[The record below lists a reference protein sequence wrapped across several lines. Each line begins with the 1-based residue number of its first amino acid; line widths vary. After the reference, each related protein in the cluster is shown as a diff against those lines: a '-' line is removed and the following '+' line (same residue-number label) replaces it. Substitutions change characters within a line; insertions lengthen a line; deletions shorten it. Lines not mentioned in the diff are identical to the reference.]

1 MIADLASTIVNPNT
15 TYCSTIHAPL
25 ASVPPTVNAPY
36 SATTDSHH
44 QPRTGPLCQALL
56 ELERFVLM
64 LPPSLSPK
72 QPQRSSIL
80 PSQTAAVGREILPFY
95 PGSTLASISQAPQTF
110 DVSQTVT
117 SYFPTIPAPD
127 RSYFPPSAPAVCSPL
142 PPATPPAFLRRPSS
156 AGHTFGPGRP
166 ALSISTGALYSTAV
180 VQHPGG
186 SHDQA
191 GPRSAK
197 GATVEAGVGPAQTS
211 PISPVSATSTRSR
224 LDQPEF
230 QAYAASRIA
239 QAAAAASAAKEAAVA
254 KLHAKHTAWART
266 AHSQI
271 LSVATPINSA
281 APLRGSSRGEHT
293 DSLAHKHQ
301 RSASA
306 GSAFYAQEQQSEFPS
321 APPTTEASSR
331 RATDAGVV
339 GSSSAAVPSAK
350 APGGQQS
357 NAFARFYSSS
367 PGSYIDYSSINIT
380 GLTPSTTP
388 SLHRPSKRPSQGTS
402 TASSSSSQLLTP
414 TSNNRNSSSRLSSA
428 SNPLQSQPEPVV
440 TFTYDSRA
448 SISPTI
454 FQRGNSIWTAD
465 LQQSASAATPRSR
478 ARQLSTSAGNSSQA
492 SPFAIPADEKVSFT
506 GGPVP
511 KMSSFDT
518 NYAGAAGGLS
528 TSPTNS
534 QSAGTSKGPKKKM
547 SVNKDG
553 TPREGKRK
561 KVSKACLACQKSH
574 LTCDEREYFFAHRQV
589 RL

>member
-1 MIADLASTIVNPNT
+1 
-15 TYCSTIHAPL
+15 
-25 ASVPPTVNAPY
+25 
-36 SATTDSHH
+36 
-44 QPRTGPLCQALL
+44 
-56 ELERFVLM
+56 M
-64 LPPSLSPK
+64 LPPSVSPK

-80 PSQTAAVGREILPFY
+80 TSQTAAVGRDIVPSY

-117 SYFPTIPAPD
+117 SYFP
-127 RSYFPPSAPAVCSPL
+127 PSAPAVCSPL
-142 PPATPPAFLRRPSS
+142 PPATPPAFPRRPSS
-156 AGHTFGPGRP
+156 AGHSTGKGRP
-166 ALSISTGALYSTAV
+166 ALSVSTSALYSTAV
-180 VQHPGG
+180 VQPLGG

-191 GPRSAK
+191 G
-197 GATVEAGVGPAQTS
+197 AGLAEETEVGPEKGGQTS
-211 PISPVSATSTRSR
+211 SISPVSATPHRSR
-224 LDQPEF
+224 LEQPEF
-230 QAYAASRIA
+230 RAYAASRIA
-239 QAAAAASAAKEAAVA
+239 QAAAAATAAKEAAVA

-271 LSVATPINSA
+271 LSVASPITSA
-281 APLRGSSRGEHT
+281 APLRGSSRGQHT

-321 APPTTEASSR
+321 APEPTDASSR
-331 RATDAGVV
+331 RASDAGVIR
-339 GSSSAAVPSAK
+339 SSAAAVASAK

-357 NAFARFYSSS
+357 NAFARFYSTS

-414 TSNNRNSSSRLSSA
+414 TSNNRNSSSRLSSS
-428 SNPLQSQPEPVV
+428 SNPLQSQPEPIV

-448 SISPTI
+448 GISPTI

-465 LQQSASAATPRSR
+465 LQQSASAATPRSP
-478 ARQLSTSAGNSSQA
+478 ARHLSTSAGNSSQA
-492 SPFAIPADEKVSFT
+492 SPFAIPADETVSFT

-511 KMSSFDT
+511 KMSGFETSH
-518 NYAGAAGGLS
+518 AGAAGGLS
-528 TSPTNS
+528 ISPSNS
-534 QSAGTSKGPKKKM
+534 QSAGTSKGPKKKL

-574 LTCDEREYFFAHRQV
+574 LTCDEREYFFKHRQA
-589 RL
+589 RF